1 MKLLLKILRIIKYR
15 VSFKVRLMYYDTNK
29 ETLLT
34 YSGKRSYIFSSVLI
48 IKILSLFT
56 FIDNY
61 NSRLIIFQ
69 LNSIVQIKAKISIKL
84 KQLELCQ

>member
-1 MKLLLKILRIIKYR
+1 
-15 VSFKVRLMYYDTNK
+15 MYYDTNK
-29 ETLLT
+29 ETLLYIYKLT

>member
-61 NSRLIIFQ
+61 NFRLIIFQ
-69 LNSIVQIKAKISIKL
+69 LNSIVQIKVKISIKL

>member
-61 NSRLIIFQ
+61 NFRLIIFQ

>member
-61 NSRLIIFQ
+61 NRLIIFQ

>member
-34 YSGKRSYIFSSVLI
+34 YSEKRSYIFSNVFI

-61 NSRLIIFQ
+61 NRLIIFQ
-69 LNSIVQIKAKISIKL
+69 LNSIVQIKVKISIKL

>member
-1 MKLLLKILRIIKYR
+1 
-15 VSFKVRLMYYDTNK
+15 MYYDTNK

>member
-69 LNSIVQIKAKISIKL
+69 LNSIVQIKVKISIKL

>member
-34 YSGKRSYIFSSVLI
+34 YSEKRSYIFSSVFI

-61 NSRLIIFQ
+61 NRLIIFQ

>member
-34 YSGKRSYIFSSVLI
+34 YSEKRSYIFSSVFI

>member
-34 YSGKRSYIFSSVLI
+34 YSEKRSYIFSSVFI

-61 NSRLIIFQ
+61 NRLIIFQ
-69 LNSIVQIKAKISIKL
+69 LNSIVQIKVKISIKL